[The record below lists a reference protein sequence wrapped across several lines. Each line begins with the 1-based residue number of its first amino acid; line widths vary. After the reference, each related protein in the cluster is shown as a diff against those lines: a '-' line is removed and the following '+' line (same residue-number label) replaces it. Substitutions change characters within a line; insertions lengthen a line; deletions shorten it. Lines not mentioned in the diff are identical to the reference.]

1 MLQFQVIDDFKNPN
15 LPISN
20 TGSTLNMASALRIY
34 EMKSAADKSKFGI
47 PLSISGLKFD
57 DEGLVLD
64 GVVGHQANTSLIEPE
79 EFTII
84 TAFRAD
90 IPTATTQVHSSLAE
104 AASPFT
110 GSRMAVT
117 TTGAVAVN
125 VGATPTAGVTT
136 STIMPA
142 WEMFAE
148 TVSAT
153 TVTITRGSNMGKLT
167 GEITDRRPALN
178 SLIIGGGYQSPH
190 NVGITGKIGVW
201 AAYEGVLSDA
211 TIIDLFT
218 KVRSIMAPRG
228 VILR

>member
-1 MLQFQVIDDFKNPN
+1 MLQFQVIDDFNNPN

-20 TGSTLNMASALRIY
+20 TGSTLNLASALRIY
-34 EMKSAADKSKFGI
+34 EMKSATDKSKFGI
-47 PLSISGLKFD
+47 PLSLSGLTFD
-57 DEGLVLD
+57 GEGLVLD

-90 IPTATTQVHSSLAE
+90 IPTATAQVHSSLAE
-104 AASPFT
+104 AMSPFT
-110 GSRMAVT
+110 GSRLAVT

-136 STIMPA
+136 SAIMPA

-153 TVTITRGSNMGKLT
+153 TVTLTRGSNMGKLT
-167 GEITDRRPALN
+167 GEITGRRPALN
-178 SLIIGGGYQSPH
+178 SLIIGGGYRSPH
-190 NVGITGKIGVW
+190 NVGIKGKIGVW

-211 TIIDLFT
+211 TITDLFT
-218 KVRSIMAPRG
+218 KVRAIMAPRG
-228 VILR
+228 VILP

>member
-20 TGSTLNMASALRIY
+20 TGSALNMASALRIY
-34 EMKSAADKSKFGI
+34 EMKSAVDKSKFGI
-47 PLSISGLKFD
+47 PLSISGLTFD

-64 GVVGHQANTSLIEPE
+64 GVAGHQANTSLIEPE

-84 TAFRAD
+84 TAFKAA
-90 IPTATTQVHSSLAE
+90 IPAVTAQVHSSLAE

-125 VGATPTAGVTT
+125 VGANPTAGVTT
-136 STIMPA
+136 SVIMPA

-153 TVTITRGSNMGKLT
+153 KVTITRGSNMGKLT
-167 GEITDRRPALN
+167 GDITGRRPALN
-178 SLIIGGGYQSPH
+178 SIIIGGGYQSPH
-190 NVGITGKIGVW
+190 NVGFKGSIGVW
-201 AAYEGVLSDA
+201 AAYAGVLSDA
-211 TIIDLFT
+211 TIADLFA
-218 KVRSIMAPRG
+218 KVRSIMAQRG
-228 VILR
+228 IYLP

>member
-1 MLQFQVIDDFKNPN
+1 MLQFQVIDDFRNPN

-20 TGSTLNMASALRIY
+20 TGSMLNMASALRIY

-47 PLSISGLKFD
+47 PLSVSGLTFD
-57 DEGLVLD
+57 NEGLVCD

-90 IPTATTQVHSSLAE
+90 IPSVTSQVHSSLAE
-104 AASPFT
+104 AASPFS
-110 GSRMAVT
+110 GSRMCVT

-125 VGATPTAGVTT
+125 VGGIPTAGVTT
-136 STIMPA
+136 SVIAPA

-153 TVTITRGSNMGKLT
+153 KVTITRGSNMGKLT
-167 GEITDRRPALN
+167 GDITGRRPALN
-178 SLIIGGGYQSPH
+178 SLILAGGYQTPH
-190 NVGITGKIGVW
+190 NIGIKGKIGVW

-211 TIIDLFT
+211 TITDLFT
-218 KVRSIMAPRG
+218 KVRAIMAPRG
-228 VILR
+228 VYLL

>member
-20 TGSTLNMASALRIY
+20 TGSPLNMASALRIY
-34 EMKSAADKSKFGI
+34 EMKSAVDKSKFGI
-47 PLSISGLKFD
+47 PLSISGLTFD
-57 DEGLVLD
+57 SEGLILD
-64 GVVGHQANTSLIEPE
+64 GVAGHQANTSLIEPE

-84 TAFRAD
+84 TAFKAE
-90 IPTATTQVHSSLAE
+90 IPTASAQVHSSLAE

-125 VGATPTAGVTT
+125 VGAVPTAGVTT
-136 STIMPA
+136 SVIMPA

-167 GEITDRRPALN
+167 GEITGRRPALN
-178 SLIIGGGYQSPH
+178 SIIIGGGYQSPH
-190 NVGITGKIGVW
+190 NVGIKGKIGVW
-201 AAYEGVLSDA
+201 AAYAGILSDA
-211 TIIDLFT
+211 TIADLFA
-218 KVRSIMAPRG
+218 KVRAIMAPRG
-228 VILR
+228 VFLP